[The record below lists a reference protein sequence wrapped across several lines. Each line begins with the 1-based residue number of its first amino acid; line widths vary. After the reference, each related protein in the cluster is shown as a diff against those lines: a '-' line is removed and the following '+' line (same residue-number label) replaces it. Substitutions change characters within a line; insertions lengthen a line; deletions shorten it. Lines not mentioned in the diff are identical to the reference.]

1 MFSSIT
7 DSNHSIPVPLVY
19 SNFPNPNERREL
31 KCSFIYTKDNLKV
44 SCDRRVRWEVLRQ
57 VEQHSA
63 SRVGG
68 RAGDHWAL
76 AASLLGFAPDRDTT
90 YSARGLAKLQ
100 ETLQRRSGVTSP
112 GPLGS

>member
-1 MFSSIT
+1 M
-7 DSNHSIPVPLVY
+7 
-19 SNFPNPNERREL
+19 
-31 KCSFIYTKDNLKV
+31 
-44 SCDRRVRWEVLRQ
+44 SCDPRVRWELLWQ

-90 YSARGLAKLQ
+90 YSARGMAKLQ
-100 ETLQRRSGVTSP
+100 ETLQKRSGATSP
-112 GPLGS
+112 APLGSCQLHRCQDAPLL